1 MLVNFDIVDQGCIVI
16 KFEANTDDLYLKTV
30 IAVLIFQKAISPI
43 TLKVFSV
50 LYLHSFLC
58 VLNLYFFFLIN
69 CKTIRGCH
77 RHALFSLV
85 SVVSA

>member
-50 LYLHSFLC
+50 LYLHSF
-58 VLNLYFFFLIN
+58 
-69 CKTIRGCH
+69 
-77 RHALFSLV
+77 
-85 SVVSA
+85 